1 MTIFFVYLHKNKKW
15 IELHSQEF
23 YNFTV
28 WMAQSPPRLKEE
40 VVNTMKYLRNFVTLF
55 CLGVPLS
62 FFLTSYCMSQEDVDK
77 LHEKAVVWDCH
88 NDLVYRVLYENLD
101 IGKRLP
107 AGHVDIPRLREGH
120 VDVQVVA
127 LFVQNFLY
135 PDKCAQQAFEMID
148 AMTEAVEKN
157 KDSVELARTGSDVE
171 RIVNRGK
178 IAMPLAIE
186 GGHAIEDDLD
196 LLRKF
201 HQLGVSSMTLTH
213 NISHGWADSS
223 GDKSRWGGL
232 NDLGRKVIKE
242 MNRIGMVIDISHVS
256 DETFF
261 DVIEATEDPIIASHS
276 GCRAINPHHR
286 NMSDEMLR
294 ALARNRGV
302 IGIVF
307 VLPFLIPE
315 YNRAMEELRAVGQP
329 WFRKAPPVEDL
340 DLRIALEHLRA
351 GQDWPM
357 ENLPT
362 VEDVLDHIVH
372 AVKIAGIDHV
382 GLGADMYPRT
392 PSPVGI
398 RGVQDYPHIT
408 RGLKNRG
415 YSDKDIQKILG
426 RNFLRVWKH
435 VTD

>member
-1 MTIFFVYLHKNKKW
+1 MKDLRSFV
-15 IELHSQEF
+15 I
-23 YNFTV
+23 
-28 WMAQSPPRLKEE
+28 
-40 VVNTMKYLRNFVTLF
+40 LF
-55 CLGVPLS
+55 CLGASLS
-62 FFLTSYCMSQEDVDK
+62 FFLNSNSMCQEDVDK
-77 LHEKAVVWDCH
+77 LHKEAVVWDCH

-107 AGHVDIPRLREGH
+107 VGHVDIPRLKEGH

-148 AMTEAVEKN
+148 AMTEAIQKN
-157 KDSVELARTGSDVE
+157 NDSVELARTGSDIE
-171 RIVNRGK
+171 RIVSRGK

-196 LLRKF
+196 LLGKF
-201 HQLGVSSMTLTH
+201 HKLGISSMTITH
-213 NISHGWADSS
+213 NITHGWADSS
-223 GDKSRWGGL
+223 ADEPRWGGL

-242 MNRIGMVIDISHVS
+242 MNRINMVIDISHVS

-261 DVIEATEDPIIASHS
+261 DVIEVTEDPVIASHS
-276 GCRAINPHHR
+276 GCRTLNPHHR

-294 ALARNRGV
+294 ALAKNGGV

-307 VLPFLIPE
+307 VLPFLTPE
-315 YNRAMEELRAVGQP
+315 YNKAMGELQAIGQP
-329 WFRKAPPVEDL
+329 WFKKTPPVEDL
-340 DLRIALEHLRA
+340 ELRIALEHLSA

-362 VEDVLDHIVH
+362 IENVLDHIDH
-372 AVKIAGIDHV
+372 AVKIAGVNHV

-408 RGLKNRG
+408 EGLKDRG
-415 YSDKDIQKILG
+415 YSDEDIRKILG
-426 RNFLRVWKH
+426 RNFLRVWNH